1 MFDLLIKNGT
11 IINGTG
17 SPSFFGDVGI
27 TEGKIVRIGKG
38 LTGAKKTIDATGL
51 TVTPG
56 FIDSHSHSDNAILS
70 HPEMI
75 EKLEQGITTS
85 ISGQCGGSPAPISRD
100 ATQEEK
106 DKIVGGIGKAGDV
119 LRTFGTFL
127 DAIKDR
133 PMGESQAILVGHGN
147 LRKAVMG
154 MENRA
159 PSADELEQMKAL
171 LREALE
177 HGALGVSFGLI
188 YPPSCYAE
196 TDELIE
202 IAKVAQEYYAIVAAH
217 IRGEGGTLTA
227 ATAEFIQIIRESGA
241 RGVLSHHKA
250 AGGKEN
256 WGKVHNTLRML
267 EAANAE
273 GLEIWCDTYPY
284 TATHTSM
291 GATFIPTELHAGGDA
306 GIVQLLADPE
316 ERKKLK
322 AWGRERWGDD
332 LSWTQVV
339 ACDAYPQYKGLFMPE
354 IAKLHGT
361 DAYDAIYDMIAACG
375 NQNCNACYHTI
386 CEEDVATVLAW
397 PRTMV
402 CTDASAAKGS
412 TVFHPRL
419 KGSFPRVLG
428 RFVREKGVT
437 SLPEMIRKMTSM
449 PASVYGLK
457 TKGLIWEGMD
467 ADLCIFDA
475 DKIIDRSEFTNCNQ
489 RAEGLNYVIVAGE
502 VVVEDAVCNGK
513 KLGRVLLMEH

>member
-17 SPSFFGDVGI
+17 SPSFFGDIGI
-27 TEGKIVRIGKG
+27 TGGKIVRIGKG
-38 LTGAKKTIDATGL
+38 LTDAKEIIDATGL

-56 FIDSHSHSDNAILS
+56 FIDSHSHSDNAILEF
-70 HPEMI
+70 PDMI

-100 ATQEEK
+100 ATDEAKE
-106 DKIVGGIGKAGDV
+106 KIVGGIGKAGEV

-133 PMGESQAILVGHGN
+133 PLGESQAILVGHGN

-154 MENRA
+154 MEDRA
-159 PSADELEQMKAL
+159 PTAEELEKMKDL
-171 LREALE
+171 MREAME

-188 YPPSCYAE
+188 YPPSCYAK

-202 IAKVAQEYYAIVAAH
+202 IAKVAQEYYGIVAAH

-227 ATAEFIQIIRESGA
+227 ATAEFIQVIRESGA

-273 GLEIWCDTYPY
+273 GMEIWCDVYPY
-284 TATHTSM
+284 CATHTSM
-291 GATFIPTELHAGGDA
+291 GATFIPMELHANGDK
-306 GIVQLLADPE
+306 GIVELLSKPE
-316 ERKKLK
+316 EREKLK
-322 AWGRERWGDD
+322 AWGREKWGDD
-332 LSWTQVV
+332 LSWTQVT
-339 ACDAYPQYKGLFMPE
+339 ACRAFPEYEGLRIPE
-354 IAKLHGT
+354 VAKLRGT
-361 DAYDAIYDMIAACG
+361 DGYDAIYDMIAACENEG
-375 NQNCNACYHTI
+375 SNACYFTI
-386 CEEDVATVLAW
+386 CEEDVETVMAW
-397 PRTMV
+397 PRAMI
-402 CTDASAAKGS
+402 CTDASVAKNN

-428 RFVREKGVT
+428 RYVRERGVT
-437 SLPEMIRKMTSM
+437 TLPEMIRKMTSM

-457 TKGLIWEGMD
+457 TKGLLWEGMD
-467 ADLCIFDA
+467 ADICIFDA
-475 DKIIDRSEFTNCNQ
+475 DKIIDHSEFTSCNS
-489 RAEGLNYVIVAGE
+489 RADGLNYVLVAGE
-502 VVVEDAVCNGK
+502 VVVKDAVYNGK
-513 KLGRVLLMEH
+513 KLGRVLLTER